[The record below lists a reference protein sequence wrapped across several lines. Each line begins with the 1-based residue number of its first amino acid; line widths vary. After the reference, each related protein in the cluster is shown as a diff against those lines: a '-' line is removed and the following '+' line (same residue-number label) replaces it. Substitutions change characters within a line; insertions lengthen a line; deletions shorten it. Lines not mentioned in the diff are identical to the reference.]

1 MSAPGSEFRQAL
13 AELSRPG
20 GSRLYFD
27 GGMGTMLQR
36 SGLPAGMAPELFCL
50 ERPGVLLDIHKQ
62 YIMSGADVI
71 LTNTFGGSPFKL
83 PAGLEAE
90 SFNRRMAEIA
100 RQAAMEA
107 AGSSG
112 RKIFVAGDIG
122 PTGKFMQPLGEV
134 SFAEMVEALSAQIRG
149 LVRGGVDL
157 LLIETQM
164 DLAEARAGVI
174 AARRICDLPIAVTM
188 TYEEGLTLTGST
200 PEVCVAAL
208 ANMGVEMI
216 GINCS
221 AGPTQMVDTARRIL
235 AVSPVPVLVEPN
247 AGLPEL
253 VNGETVF
260 RLDAATF
267 AELSVVFAEMGVPAL
282 GGCCGTTPEHIAALH
297 QKTAHIPTSL
307 RYEPSDAPCGSIVLT
322 SRSSLVQIGRGHEF
336 ALIGER
342 INPTGKKDLAAEL
355 VAGESAIAMRFAS
368 EQLAAGASVLDVN
381 VGAPRVDEVKT
392 MPSLVKTLVGRYLA
406 PLALDSSNPAA
417 IRAALEFCPGSALV
431 NSISG
436 EEGRMEQLG
445 PICRDFGAPFIL
457 LPLRGR
463 DLPVAALERIKII
476 EALLE
481 EMDSL
486 KIPRRLAIVDGLA
499 LSISAKPEA
508 AAECLKFI
516 RYCAESLNMPTVL
529 GLSNVSFGLP
539 ARELVNSAFLT
550 MAAGAGL
557 NAAIANPG
565 NARIREAVAV
575 SRLLLGQDK
584 DAETFVAEYSD
595 YSSEP
600 SRGGS
605 GAKGPAAA
613 PAGKEAQ
620 AEATLEEAVV
630 RGLREEV
637 TALVDKALAGGAD
650 PLVIVNEELIPG
662 ITEVGRRYEC
672 KEYYLPQLLRSAET
686 MQLAFEKLRPLLEEA
701 GQAAKRSK
709 IITAT
714 VEGDIHDI
722 GKNIVN
728 LMLNNHGFEVIDLGK
743 DVSAERI
750 VGAAEEHKASL
761 IGLSALMTTTMVRMK
776 DTMDLLK
783 ERNLHKIKVMI
794 GGAVVTE
801 AFAEDIGAHGFA
813 LDAVSAVK
821 VAKELLN

>member
-13 AELSRPG
+13 AGLSRQG
-20 GSRLYFD
+20 GPRLYFD

-36 SGLPAGMAPELFCL
+36 SGLPAGVAPELFCL
-50 ERPGVLLDIHKQ
+50 ERPAVLLDIHKQ
-62 YIMSGADVI
+62 YISSGADVI

-100 RQAAMEA
+100 RQAAKESA
-107 AGSSG
+107 K
-112 RKIFVAGDIG
+112 RVFVAGDIG

-134 SFAEMVEALSAQIRG
+134 SFAEMVEALTAQIRG
-149 LVRGGVDL
+149 LVQGGVDL

-174 AARRICDLPIAVTM
+174 AARRVCDLPIAVTM
-188 TYEEGLTLTGST
+188 TYEDGLTLTGST

-208 ANMGVEMI
+208 ANMGVDMI
-216 GINCS
+216 GTNCS
-221 AGPTQMVDTARRIL
+221 AGPVQMVDTVRRIL

-260 RLDAATF
+260 RLDAETF
-267 AELSVVFAEMGVPAL
+267 AELSVVFAESGACAL
-282 GGCCGTTPEHIAALH
+282 GGCCGTTPEHIAALRR
-297 QKTAHIPTSL
+297 KTDRIPTSL
-307 RYEPSDAPCGSIVLT
+307 KYEPSDAACGSIVLT
-322 SRSSLVQIGRGHEF
+322 SRSNLVQIGRGREF

-355 VAGESAIAMRFAS
+355 AAGESAIALRFAS
-368 EQLAAGASVLDVN
+368 EQLEAGASVLDVN

-392 MPSLVKTLVGRYLA
+392 MPALVKTLVGRYLA

-436 EEGRMEQLG
+436 EEGRLEQLG

-463 DLPVAALERIKII
+463 DLPVTALERIKII

-481 EMDSL
+481 EMDCL

-516 RYCAESLNMPTVL
+516 RYCGESLNMPTVL

-539 ARELVNSAFLT
+539 AREVVNAAFLT

-584 DAETFVAEYSD
+584 DAEAFVAEYSG
-595 YSSEP
+595 YAPPQGEA
-600 SRGGS
+600 G
-605 GAKGPAAA
+605 GAKTPAAA
-613 PAGKEAQ
+613 PSGQGAAV
-620 AEATLEEAVV
+620 EATLEQAVV

-637 TALVDKALAGGAD
+637 LALVDKALAGGAD
-650 PLVIVNEELIPG
+650 PLAIVNGQLIPG

-686 MQLAFEKLRPLLEEA
+686 MQLAFEKLRPLLEKA
-701 GQAAKRSK
+701 GQAEKRSK

-750 VGAAEEHKASL
+750 VRAAEEHQASL

-821 VAKELLN
+821 VAKELLAPILN

>member
-1 MSAPGSEFRQAL
+1 MTAPASDFRQAL
-13 AELSRPG
+13 ADLSRPG
-20 GSRLYFD
+20 AARLYFD

-50 ERPGVLLDIHKQ
+50 ERPEVLLDIHRQ
-62 YIMSGADVI
+62 YIRAGADVI

-83 PAGLEAE
+83 PAGLAAE
-90 SFNRRMAEIA
+90 SFNRRMAEMA
-100 RQAAMEA
+100 RQAAKD
-107 AGSSG
+107 SG
-112 RKIFVAGDIG
+112 KRVFVAGDIG
-122 PTGKFMQPLGEV
+122 PTGKFLQPLGEV
-134 SFAEMVEALSAQIRG
+134 SFAEMLDALARQIHG
-149 LVRGGVDL
+149 LVQGGVDL

-174 AARRICDLPIAVTM
+174 AARQVCDLPIAVTM
-188 TYEEGLTLTGST
+188 TYEDGLTLTGST

-208 ANMGVEMI
+208 ANMGVDMI
-216 GINCS
+216 GTNCS
-221 AGPTQMVDTARRIL
+221 AGPIQMADTARRIL
-235 AVSPVPVLVEPN
+235 AASPVPVLVEPN

-253 VNGETVF
+253 INGKTVF
-260 RLDAATF
+260 RLDADTF
-267 AELSVVFAEMGVPAL
+267 AELSLVFAESGVAAL
-282 GGCCGTTPEHIAALH
+282 GGCCGTTPEHIAALRR
-297 QKTAHIPTSL
+297 KTERIPTSL
-307 RYEPSDAPCGSIVLT
+307 KYGPSDAARGSIALT

-355 VAGESAIAMRFAS
+355 AAGESAIALRFAS
-368 EQLAAGASVLDVN
+368 EQLEAGASVLDVN

-392 MPSLVKTLVGRYLA
+392 MSALVKTLVGRHLA

-417 IRAALEFCPGSALV
+417 IRAALEYCPGSALI

-436 EEGRMEQLG
+436 EEGRMELLG
-445 PICRDFGAPFIL
+445 PMCRDFGAPFVL

-463 DLPVAALERIKII
+463 DLPVSALERIKII
-476 EALLE
+476 EALLK
-481 EMDSL
+481 EMDGL
-486 KIPRRLAIVDGLA
+486 NIPRRLAIVDGLA

-516 RYCAESLNMPTVL
+516 RYCAESLNMPTLL
-529 GLSNVSFGLP
+529 GLSNLSFGLP
-539 ARELVNSAFLT
+539 ARELINAGFLT

-565 NARIREAVAV
+565 NARIREALAV

-584 DAETFVAEYSD
+584 DAENFLTGYSD
-595 YSSEP
+595 YLPGNSSGP
-600 SRGGS
+600 SSGGAS
-605 GAKGPAAA
+605 NAGGQAEKKSA
-613 PAGKEAQ
+613 PAQ
-620 AEATLEEAVV
+620 ATLEEAVV

-637 TALVDKALAGGAD
+637 PALVDKALENGLD
-650 PLVIVNEELIPG
+650 PLDIVNGQLIPG
-662 ITEVGRRYEC
+662 ISEVGRRYEC

-686 MQLAFEKLRPLLEEA
+686 MQLAFEKLRPLLEKA
-701 GQAAKRSK
+701 GQAVKRSK
-709 IITAT
+709 IVTAT

-750 VGAAEEHKASL
+750 VRAAEEHQATL
-761 IGLSALMTTTMVRMK
+761 IALSALMTTTMVRMK

-783 ERNLHKIKVMI
+783 ARKLHNIKVMI

-821 VAKELLN
+821 VAKELLH